1 MQHVCNLIM
10 RLRLENRQEL
20 KVRIF
25 ITVEYNS
32 TTHDFNRRAFFF
44 FPRIRDNVRYVKD
57 S

>member
-10 RLRLENRQEL
+10 WLRLENRQEL

-44 FPRIRDNVRYVKD
+44 SRESATMFVM
-57 S
+57 